1 MRLIGMGGK
10 PLYASEIDFGE
21 RATDALTSEIFIEG
35 EVCLAVPVLLGGF
48 FVCRIG

>member
-35 EVCLAVPVLLGGF
+35 GSLPGGACLVGRVFHL
-48 FVCRIG
+48 